1 MDFDGLVTSMRHT
14 SNDPVVLR
22 LCELLAQWKN
32 SDSNVHELES
42 LVEHY
47 IGNTWIANDTD
58 HKEIYRLWSEFR
70 DDAVRGI
77 HGMTMNE
84 RLFCF
89 SLLPRFDSAN
99 TDQQRKAL
107 YAKLLANP

>member
-1 MDFDGLVTSMRHT
+1 MDFDGLVTSMRKT
-14 SNDPVVLR
+14 SNDPAVLK

-32 SDSNVHELES
+32 GDSNVHELES

-47 IGNTWIANDTD
+47 IGNTWIASDTD

-70 DDAVRGI
+70 DGAVRGI

-84 RLFCF
+84 RLFGF
-89 SLLPRFDSAN
+89 SLLPRFDSAS